1 MEKTSDQTAP
11 ELLIRDRLIRE
22 MDSTERPR
30 EKAIKYGIK
39 SLDDVELMAIIF
51 STGLKGKSVIELSR
65 EILADNNNHLS
76 KVARLT
82 VKEMLTRYKG
92 IGPAKAITLLAALE
106 LGSRSAADAAR
117 INSPTVNSSDVA
129 YDLMRHH
136 FERLDHEEFWV
147 MLLSQS
153 GKIIREVK
161 IGQGGVSATAVDIKL
176 ILKAAIDNLASAMI
190 VFHNHPS
197 GNLKTSPQDDNL
209 TKKIADAARMIDVR
223 LNDHIIITDGGYHS
237 YRDNGQL

>member
-11 ELLIRDRLIRE
+11 EILIRDRLIRE
-22 MDSTERPR
+22 MDRTERPR

-153 GKIIREVK
+153 GKIIREIK
-161 IGQGGVSATAVDIKL
+161 IGQGGVTATAVDIKL

-197 GNLKTSPQDDNL
+197 GNLRTSPQDDNL